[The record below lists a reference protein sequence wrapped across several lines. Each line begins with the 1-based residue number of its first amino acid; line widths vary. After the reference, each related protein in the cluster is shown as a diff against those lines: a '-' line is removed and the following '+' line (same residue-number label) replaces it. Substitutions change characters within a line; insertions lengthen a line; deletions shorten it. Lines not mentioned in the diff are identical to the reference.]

1 MDCQADHFCRIMFQR
16 EFNVIASAGNAE
28 LLRKKLKI
36 DELERYGE
44 PFTPDFIYEA
54 IRKLPRFASMRV
66 SKHVLYIS
74 SVSITN
80 DFLTARTSAR
90 RRGIPRL
97 PSGGLARR
105 VCPGGPVFTAS

>member
-1 MDCQADHFCRIMFQR
+1 MLTSFQRIMFQR

-44 PFTPDFIYEA
+44 PFSPDFIYDA

-66 SKHVLYIS
+66 RINAPAPAQLFGIANVRFYSAAISKTRRNS
-74 SVSITN
+74 SASS
-80 DFLTARTSAR
+80 L
-90 RRGIPRL
+90 
-97 PSGGLARR
+97 R
-105 VCPGGPVFTAS
+105 VCTMNVLR